1 MMSRRDLQKRAAQK
15 TRFHDAHDRRTYARA
30 VEIAARVLENPSLMN
45 QGRAYLERFVRV
57 DPRQARSYSLWLDV
71 LAGGAEH
78 VALALIADD
87 ERGAYLRET
96 APVFTVITPREAVP
110 MVDAPE

>member
-1 MMSRRDLQKRAAQK
+1 MITRRDLQERAAQK
-15 TRFHDAHDRRTYARA
+15 TRFHDAHDRRAYARA
-30 VEIAARVLENPSLMN
+30 VEIAARVLEDPSLLS
-45 QGRAYLERFVRV
+45 QGQAYLDRFVRI
-57 DPRQARSYSLWLDV
+57 DPRQARAYALWQDV

-96 APVFTVITPREAVP
+96 APVFTVLTTQEA
-110 MVDAPE
+110 APLAVASR